1 MESCFLLSELLVLS
15 HNPQSGNLN
24 TDTFV
29 QIGLLAISDFNSAPS
44 LDYYW
49 HFFSVIP
56 AEREREN
63 VYKQIFAWAR
73 WCAALIPAPET
84 REKRVCFQG
93 VFLGLKKK
101 REIVIWEVQL
111 CSSVAPGG
119 MLPISGCLWEAGD
132 SPGFIWF
139 LCESEGNESILT
151 ITHWAF
157 HFIQICSAAL
167 KLVSGCAREKQKNK
181 NTYYKRRLKA
191 CTAPSKFRSLHLVK
205 SYVLKPPIPLSSSL
219 LNI

>member
-56 AEREREN
+56 GEREN

-73 WCAALIPAPET
+73 WCAVLISAPES
-84 REKRVCFQG
+84 REKCVCFQG
-93 VFLGLKKK
+93 VFLGFKKK
-101 REIVIWEVQL
+101 KKKKGEIVIWEVQL

-139 LCESEGNESILT
+139 LCESGRNESILT

-181 NTYYKRRLKA
+181 NTYYKSRLKA
-191 CTAPSKFRSLHLVK
+191 CTAPCKFTSLRLVK
-205 SYVLKPPIPLSSSL
+205 SYI
-219 LNI
+219 